1 MAGMLDAWISR
12 REFLIL
18 VAGGLGLATGCTPAA
33 PTPETGQPDGA
44 PKRGGILNIGQ
55 DFGPQGLD
63 PTRNIAW
70 ASTNVTEL
78 IYTGLLRWNKDMQV
92 EPDLAVSWETPNPT
106 TYVFRLRQG
115 VKFHNG
121 KPFTADD
128 VRFTIERIK
137 DPATGSPYQTVYEPV
152 EAVEVVDQYTVRFRL
167 KRPYAPLLRYLAT
180 IPHGAIVPNDPD
192 AVAKLDSKPVGTG
205 PFIFEEHVVDQY
217 VRLTRN
223 PNYYEDG
230 LPYLEGVV
238 FKLLGDEMSIIA
250 ALRSKSVD
258 MAWLKDPK
266 VAQNVAKT
274 TPGLVSVPG
283 VSSRYIPIFFKLT
296 EKPFNDV
303 RVRRALSLAINRK
316 QIVETVLGG
325 YGSVGTFLP
334 PSQLAGYRGD
344 GSDLPYY
351 QQDVGRAR
359 QLLTEAG
366 YPNGLK
372 ISEFKIVA
380 ANQLDVQCA
389 QLMKEQWAAAG
400 IEVTLNPMEVGAIL
414 RDWTSGNYLMAMV
427 GTVWAPDPDAEVDR
441 FYSKSPFGRNMGI
454 NDPKLDELI
463 EAGRS
468 ELDQTRREAIYRQIQ
483 QYVLEQVYT
492 IVPYTYPLRW
502 ELVWDYVKG
511 YHVMAS
517 NARLYVRQTWLNR

>member
-1 MAGMLDAWISR
+1 MLRLSR
-12 REFLIL
+12 RELL
-18 VAGGLGLATGCTPAA
+18 GVMVGAGLAACAPAR
-33 PTPETGQPDGA
+33 PGPEPGVRETGPRRSGV
-44 PKRGGILNIGQ
+44 LNIGQ

-70 ASTNVTEL
+70 ASTNVMEL
-78 IYTGLLRWNKDMQV
+78 IYTGLLRWNKNMEI
-92 EPDLAVSWETPNPT
+92 EPDLAVSWENPDPT
-106 TYVFRLRQG
+106 TYIFRLRQG

-121 KPFTADD
+121 KPFTAED
-128 VRFTIERIK
+128 VKFTIERIK

-152 EAVEVVDQYTVRFRL
+152 EAVEVVDPYTVRFRL
-167 KRPYAPLLRYLAT
+167 KRPYAPLLRYLGT
-180 IPHGAIVPNDPD
+180 IPHGAMVPRDPA
-192 AVAKLDSKPVGTG
+192 AVASLDSKPVGTG
-205 PFIFEEHVVDQY
+205 PFVFEVHVVDQH
-217 VRLTRN
+217 VRLRRN
-223 PNYYEDG
+223 PDYYEEG
-230 LPYLEGVV
+230 LPYLDGVV
-238 FKLLGDEMSIIA
+238 FKLLGDETSIIA
-250 ALRSKSVD
+250 ALRSRSVD

-266 VAQNVAKT
+266 VAQNVART
-274 TPGLVSVPG
+274 TPGLISVPG

-303 RVRRALSLAINRK
+303 RVRRALSLALNRK
-316 QIVETVLGG
+316 QIVGTVLGG

-334 PSQLAGYRGD
+334 PSQLAGYKGD

-351 QQDVGRAR
+351 QQDVPRAR
-359 QLLTEAG
+359 QLLAEAG
-366 YPNGLK
+366 YGGGLK
-372 ISEFKIVA
+372 IPEFKIVA

-400 IEVTLNPMEVGAIL
+400 IDVTLNPMEVGTIL
-414 RDWTSGNYLMAMV
+414 RDWNGGNYLMAMV

-441 FYSKSPFGRNMGI
+441 FSSKSPFGRNMGI

-468 ELDQTRREAIYRQIQ
+468 ELDPTRRVAIYRQIQ

-502 ELVWDYVKG
+502 ELI
-511 YHVMAS
+511 
-517 NARLYVRQTWLNR
+517 